1 MSSIMRSELSE
12 KNPYY
17 LPKHRFLELKHFCM
31 QYPEWKKM
39 YNLCDFTQSA
49 AVTGL
54 PKTAGVSDRV
64 GDEAIKK
71 LYYADRMKLLEQ
83 SAMKADP
90 DLVEYIIA
98 AVTNG
103 LSYPMLQ
110 RQMMIPCCRELYYA
124 AYHKFFWYLSPAR
137 K

>member
-71 LYYADRMKLLEQ
+71 LYYTHSNTRLPTTEC
-83 SAMKADP
+83 
-90 DLVEYIIA
+90 V
-98 AVTNG
+98 
-103 LSYPMLQ
+103 
-110 RQMMIPCCRELYYA
+110 
-124 AYHKFFWYLSPAR
+124 W
-137 K
+137 